1 MPSFREYNVKLQRLG
16 NTRKMT
22 RTMKMVSANKLRK
35 AQEVQARASAFA
47 ESVAR
52 LARRT
57 VAGGD
62 PHPLTVQRKTGTK
75 AMVILVTSDKG
86 MCAGFNNNLSKKVAA
101 WIGACSEEHPD
112 VQMCFCG
119 KRGAIFFRQHDN
131 ILRQYD
137 DVVAKPRFAQIQAI
151 ADDVL
156 SAFADG
162 AVDAVYVAY
171 NRFRSALSQTPV
183 IEKLLPID
191 ISAPEGEQPGP
202 DTLIEPGQEELAG
215 RVLPQLVAARL
226 FAAVANSAAG
236 EHGARMTAMD
246 SATSNCDKL
255 IVNYTLLRN
264 RARQAS
270 ITKELVEIVAGAE
283 ALH

>member
-52 LARRT
+52 MARR
-57 VAGGD
+57 AAFGGD
-62 PHPLTVQRKTGTK
+62 PHPLTAARKSCAK
-75 AMVILVTSDKG
+75 AMVILITSDKG

-101 WIGACSEEHPD
+101 WIEANSEVHPE

-137 DVVAKPRFAQIQAI
+137 DIVAKPRFAHVSRI
-151 ADDVL
+151 AEAAL
-156 SAFADG
+156 SAFVDG
-162 AVDAVYVAY
+162 AVDAVYIAY

-183 IEKLLPID
+183 IERLLPID
-191 ISAPEGEQPGP
+191 ISAPEGEQPSQ
-202 DTLIEPGQEELAG
+202 DTLTEPGQEELVD

-264 RARQAS
+264 RARQTS
-270 ITKELVEIVAGAE
+270 ITKELIEIVAGAE

>member
-1 MPSFREYNVKLQRLG
+1 MPSFKEYNVKLLRLN

-47 ESVAR
+47 SGVAR
-52 LARRT
+52 VARTLA
-57 VAGGD
+57 AGGE
-62 PHPLTVQRKTGTK
+62 PHPLMLPRNTACR
-75 AMVILVTSDKG
+75 AIVILITSDKG

-101 WIGACSEEHPD
+101 WIAANRDAHPV

-119 KRGAIFFRQHDN
+119 RRGAIFFRQHDN

-137 DVVAKPRFAQIQAI
+137 EIVTKPRFALVHRI
-151 ADDVL
+151 AEDVQEAFL
-156 SAFADG
+156 SG

-183 IEKLLPID
+183 IERLLPVD
-191 ISAPEGEQPGP
+191 IMPPEGERPP
-202 DTLIEPGQEELAG
+202 ADTLADPGHEEVADK
-215 RVLPQLVAARL
+215 VLPQLVAARL

-246 SATSNCDKL
+246 SATANCDKL

-264 RARQAS
+264 RARQAA
-270 ITKELVEIVAGAE
+270 ITKELIEIVAGAD
-283 ALH
+283 ALN